1 MSTSARDQF
10 RDDWLSLREPADHRA
25 RAEHLLAPL
34 RQWLAPH
41 PRITVADLGSGRGS
55 NLQYLAPRL
64 AVPQHW
70 VLLDHDPEL
79 LAQAQA
85 RTCPEQVTQLDV
97 QQVDLRQA
105 HSWQPFCK
113 GVHLMTASALIDIV
127 SSTWLQSWV
136 AFGVAQGSAFLVA
149 LSVDGRWQ
157 CSPEHPDD
165 TWIQKL
171 FNTHQQAEGAFGGS
185 LGPAAS
191 PEMTRLLQAQGYRVS
206 LAQSPWQLEPHE
218 TALQTQ
224 LLQGWAHAA
233 HEQSPTYTA
242 RIEAWQ
248 QARQGWINQNQS
260 HLMVGHTD
268 LIAVPESVYATQPV
282 A

>member
-1 MSTSARDQF
+1 MSTTARDHF

-25 RAEHLLAPL
+25 RAESLLAPL
-34 RQWLAPH
+34 REWLAPNSS
-41 PRITVADLGSGRGS
+41 ITVVDLGAGRGS

-64 AVPQHW
+64 KSLQRW

-85 RTCPEQVTQLDV
+85 RPCPQSIIQLQT

-105 HSWQPFCK
+105 QAWQPYCA

-127 SSTWLQSWV
+127 SAEWLHSW
-136 AFGVAQGSAFLVA
+136 ATFGATQGSAFLVA
-149 LSVDGRWQ
+149 LSVDGHWQ

-165 TWIQKL
+165 TWVQGL
-171 FNTHQQAEGAFGGS
+171 FNAHQQAAGAFGGS

-191 PEMTRLLQAQGYRVS
+191 SEMASLLRAHGYRVT
-206 LAQSPWQLEPHE
+206 LAESPWQLEPHQQ
-218 TALQTQ
+218 ALQTQ

-233 HEQSPTYTA
+233 REQAPTATA
-242 RIEAWQ
+242 RIDAWQ
-248 QARQGWINQNQS
+248 QLRQGWIEQAQS
-260 HLMVGHTD
+260 RLRVGHTD
-268 LIAVPESVYATQPV
+268 LLAVPG
-282 A
+282 